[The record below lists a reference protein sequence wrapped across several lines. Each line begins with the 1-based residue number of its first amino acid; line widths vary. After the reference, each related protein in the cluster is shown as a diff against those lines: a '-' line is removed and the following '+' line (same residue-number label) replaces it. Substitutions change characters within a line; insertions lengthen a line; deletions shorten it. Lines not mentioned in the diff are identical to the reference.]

1 MALAPHDGAAQVLLD
16 AAARQRQVGD
26 SEEGK
31 RTMDFTTLIW
41 LFFIFAALTPALQR
55 RYQEACRRFV
65 IQRFEKKRRS
75 RVITLIHRQ
84 ETMSFLGIPFS
95 RYLDVD
101 DSEQILRAVRLT
113 PEDMPLDLILHTPG
127 GLVLAAEQIAQALVR
142 HKAKVTVF
150 VPHYAMSG
158 GTLLALAADEIVM
171 DRNAV
176 LGPVDPQVGEY
187 PAVSILK
194 VLERKD
200 INEIDDETVIL
211 ADMAGKAMEQVRDTV
226 REILE
231 GNAMPEAEARRLA
244 ETLAS
249 GRWTHDYPISL
260 EEIQKLGLPA
270 HDDMPNEVYA
280 LMDLYPQAGGRR
292 PSVQYIPTPYQPPER
307 KEGGKGERG

>member
-1 MALAPHDGAAQVLLD
+1 MN
-16 AAARQRQVGD
+16 
-26 SEEGK
+26 
-31 RTMDFTTLIW
+31 
-41 LFFIFAALTPALQR
+41 
-55 RYQEACRRFV
+55 
-65 IQRFEKKRRS
+65 
-75 RVITLIHRQ
+75 
-84 ETMSFLGIPFS
+84 FLGIPFS

-142 HKAKVTVF
+142 HRAKVTVF

-176 LGPVDPQVGEY
+176 LGPIDPQVGEY

-194 VLERKD
+194 VLERKSID
-200 INEIDDETVIL
+200 EIDDKTVIL

-226 REILE
+226 RELLE
-231 GNAMPEAEARRLA
+231 ANDMKEADAVRIS

-249 GRWTHDYPISL
+249 GKWTHDYPISL

-270 HDDMPNEVYA
+270 HADMPKEVYA

-307 KEGGKGERG
+307 KEGGKGDRG

>member
-1 MALAPHDGAAQVLLD
+1 
-16 AAARQRQVGD
+16 
-26 SEEGK
+26 
-31 RTMDFTTLIW
+31 MDFSTLIW
-41 LFFIFAALTPALQR
+41 VFFIFAALTPALQR
-55 RYQEACRRFV
+55 RYEEACRRFV
-65 IQRFEKKRRS
+65 IQRFEKKRQS

-95 RYLDVD
+95 RHLDVD

-171 DRNAV
+171 DPNAV
-176 LGPVDPQVGEY
+176 LGPVDPQVGQY

-194 VLERKD
+194 VLDRKA
-200 INEIDDETVIL
+200 INEVDDETVIL
-211 ADMAGKAMEQVRDTV
+211 ADIAAKAMEQVKDTI

-231 GNAMPEAEARRLA
+231 GNEMERTEALRIADV
-244 ETLAS
+244 LAS

-260 EEIQKLGLPA
+260 DEVRKLGLPA
-270 HDDMPNEVYA
+270 NDEMPKEVYA

-307 KEGGKGERG
+307 KDGGKGERG